1 MCLDFPAQVVDLHGN
16 QAIVETDGRHRRAS
30 TLLLPDA
37 AVGDWVYVSA
47 GHIIDRISAA
57 EAALVS
63 QELRQAIGD
72 AT

>member
-1 MCLDFPAQVVDLHGN
+1 MCLDFPARVIWRDEQ
-16 QAIVETDGRHRRAS
+16 QAIVDTDGRHRRVS

-47 GHIIDRISAA
+47 GHIIDRFSAA